1 MEPRRGILAVRS
13 PTAAMAFAALL
24 WLAHACGADDPVLD
38 ELPEGVLWET
48 VSVSA
53 GLGVI
58 V

>member
-1 MEPRRGILAVRS
+1 MEPRRGILAARS
-13 PTAAMAFAALL
+13 PSAALALVALL
-24 WLAHACGADDPVLD
+24 WLTHVCGANDPVLD

-53 GLGVI
+53 GLVLI